1 MDIASTTSATEE
13 DLGGGRGNGIGRT
26 DSSIELDGREAS
38 IVPGTATATVEDGGV
53 DWRVG
58 DLDRHCGLIEC
69 NCGSCGSGF
78 DCLLEGLISGWY
90 SVQMMRAE

>member
-13 DLGGGRGNGIGRT
+13 DLGVGRGKSIGRT
-26 DSSIELDGREAS
+26 DTGIELDGREAS

-69 NCGSCGSGF
+69 RCRSCVSGF
-78 DCLLEGLISGWY
+78 DGLLEGLISAWY
-90 SVQMMRAE
+90 SVQVKAK